1 MVQVE
6 SIIELITEELGGS
19 FTPYDGNRS
28 VLIIP
33 IGPHRFQ
40 RVMCSINTKQGEK
53 VVYLESKVCDFSKG
67 LNFKALLVQNSE
79 LCYAKFLIK
88 NDFVLVGAYAQLEC
102 MSKEQMK
109 NMVLEVAHSADKWEY
124 ELTGVDIN

>member
-6 SIIELITEELGGS
+6 SIVEIIAEELGGS

-40 RVMCSINTKQGEK
+40 RVMSSIHTKQGEK
-53 VVYLESKVCDFSKG
+53 VIYLESKVCEFNKG
-67 LNFKALLVQNSE
+67 LNFKALLSQNSE

-88 NDFVLVGAYAQLEC
+88 NEFILVGAYAHLDC
-102 MSKEQMK
+102 LSKEQMK
-109 NMVLEVAHSADKWEY
+109 LMVLEVAHSADKWEF